1 MLQYFDFSIIPFQLL
16 QIFDDF
22 KVVLAIFLLYALLIA
37 LFLLVVL
44 PIIIITFDWLFHLLE
59 MQLY

>member
-44 PIIIITFDWLFHLLE
+44 PIIITFDWLFHLLE